1 MQLDKGLVKV
11 EKSSHYVRYLLIIG
25 ILVLAFSLSFVL
37 RAQPLEYGFELN
49 EYDPFF
55 NYRATQF
62 VVENGFPSY
71 LEWHDDL
78 SWHPYGRDIS
88 TTSQVMLHVTAAT
101 LYQIFGM
108 GSSLYDFTILLPMVV
123 GSLTAVVIF
132 ALVRTIGGTTAGLL
146 ASLFFAISPIII
158 MRGSIGWFKSEPLGL
173 FYGLLA
179 VYLLISGI
187 KSDKGKVSIAK
198 IVGAGILL
206 SFGIASWGGIQF
218 FVLPIGLFFIALP
231 FLRKDNKF
239 VIWTSV
245 VFASVFILVTVSFD
259 KILVPFSELCILNC
273 ASLDLQPI
281 TFFSS
286 LNGLFLIGCTG
297 FLATC
302 IIIRKIF
309 SKAGLRSGLALLGG
323 TIIAGIAIA
332 SSGIVWLP
340 SFRYLNAANP
350 FLITTDMLTD
360 SVSEHATSTI
370 DISFYFFSILMVF
383 AGLGAW
389 LLFQKKVNRSLQ
401 IKGEMAAF
409 ALIIGF
415 LGIYFSSAFVRLEVF
430 GSISVII
437 LSSIGVSIL
446 ISKILK
452 EGHKPTSVVTKI
464 SFLAIIVAL
473 LMVPMVYPEKL
484 NWANNTAGLPI
495 TILNSGTHFN
505 TSTNDWSDAMQW
517 LRENTPEDVV
527 IASWWDYGYWISTL
541 AERKTLADNSTLLD
555 WQIRKIA
562 ATYMSTPEDAWQ
574 ILTSDVDTDVSPYY
588 VTLPANVANPTKP
601 IDDIYDEK
609 QHKLDQFKIWYD
621 TCASQIDIEQACDTF
636 YRNYEPL
643 IYDPEIAE
651 KYPTLFDYWESE
663 VYRIP
668 PIITGL
674 DADYVIVNLAAEKLS
689 AENIMDLYVINQK
702 GGDETK
708 AFWFLKIADLS
719 VFDYYN
725 PELSGYSAKFWD
737 ETLLGN
743 LIPFTPIIYVDTDNP
758 EIQSETYE
766 RGYTSIYVKNIK
778 FPSDGDGPFQLVYVP
793 PSFEMDAP
801 GPLTGPLIYKINK
814 EYIPE
819 CAINDIREVCSVIP

>member
-11 EKSSHYVRYLLIIG
+11 EKSSHYGRYLLIIG
-25 ILVLAFSLSFVL
+25 ILALAFSLSFMI

-62 VVENGFPSY
+62 VVENGLPSY

-108 GSSLYDFTILLPMVV
+108 GSSLYDFTILFPMVI
-123 GSLTAVVIF
+123 GSLTVVVIF
-132 ALVRTIGGTTAGLL
+132 AIVRTIGGTTAGLF
-146 ASLFFAISPIII
+146 ASLFFAVSPIII

-187 KSDKGKVSIAK
+187 KSDKGKISIAK
-198 IVGAGILL
+198 VVGSGILL
-206 SFGIASWGGIQF
+206 AFGVDSWGGAQF
-218 FVLPIGLFFIALP
+218 FILPIGLFFVLLP
-231 FLRKDNKF
+231 FMRKDNKF
-239 VIWTSV
+239 IIWTSV
-245 VFASVFILVTVSFD
+245 LFVSVFVLVSVSFD
-259 KILVPFSELCILNC
+259 KILFWENLPFFEFGFLFI
-273 ASLDLQPI
+273 
-281 TFFSS
+281 SS
-286 LNGLFLIGCTG
+286 LTGFFIIGCTT
-297 FLATC
+297 FLIAC
-302 IIIRKIF
+302 VIIKRIV
-309 SKAGLRSGLALLGG
+309 SKAQLRSGLALLGG
-323 TIIAGIAIA
+323 AIIAGIALV
-332 SSGIVWLP
+332 SSGIINLP
-340 SFRYLNAANP
+340 SFRYLNATNP
-350 FLITTDMLTD
+350 LLITTDMLTD
-360 SVSEHATSTI
+360 SVSEHATTTI

-389 LLFQKKVNRSLQ
+389 LLFQKKVNRSLP

-437 LSSIGVSIL
+437 LSSIGISIL

-452 EGHKPTSVVTKI
+452 AGHKPTNAVTKI

-473 LMVPMVYPEKL
+473 LMVPMVYPET
-484 NWANNTAGLPI
+484 NWTNNNKGLPI
-495 TILNSGTHFN
+495 TILNSGSHFN

-517 LRENTPEDVV
+517 LRENTPEDAV

-562 ATYMSTPEDAWQ
+562 AMYMSTPEDAWR
-574 ILTSDVDTDVSPYY
+574 ILTSDTDTNVGSHY
-588 VTLPANVANPTKP
+588 VTLPSDISKPTRQG
-601 IDDIYDEK
+601 DDIYDENVN
-609 QHKLDQFKIWYD
+609 KLDKFKSWKD
-621 TCASQIDIEQACDTF
+621 RTAIEK
-636 YRNYEPL
+636 

-663 VYRIP
+663 VYTLP
-668 PIITGL
+668 PILTGL
-674 DADYVIVNLAAEKLS
+674 DADYVIINLAAEKLS
-689 AENIMDLYVINQK
+689 AENIMDLYALQQK

-708 AFWFLKIADLS
+708 AFWFLKIADLNI
-719 VFDYYN
+719 FDYYN
-725 PELSGYSAKFWD
+725 PELSGYSSKFWD
-737 ETLLGN
+737 ETLLGK
-743 LIPFTPIIYVDTDNP
+743 LIPFTHIVYVDTDNP
-758 EIQSETYE
+758 EIQSETFKP
-766 RGYTSIYVKNIK
+766 GYTSIYVKNIK
-778 FPSDGDGPFQLVYVP
+778 FPMNEDGPFQLVYVP

-814 EYIPE
+814 EYNP
-819 CAINDIREVCSVIP
+819 NQ